1 MIYFI
6 YNQFKLKKICKVYL
20 EITNANFFK
29 INVSATFLSRHKCR
43 YKTLIKSLK
52 MKRYTLIIIA
62 LISINV
68 QAQSLSEFFS
78 KSDIFFSTNVK
89 NGKVAYDKIHK
100 NQADLDAILTIAKS
114 INVAENDTKNYQAF
128 WINAYNLS
136 VIKGI
141 IDNYP
146 TNSPLDN
153 AGFFDKTTHSL
164 GGKQITLNDIEH
176 KLLRAKFKDPRF
188 HFVLVCGAIGC
199 PPLINKA
206 YLPNTLDAQLEKQTK
221 IALNGNFLKV
231 NDKKKRVQASEIM
244 KWYKEDFTMNN
255 STEID
260 FINKY
265 RTEKVSEKSKI
276 SYFPYNWNLNKQ

>member
-1 MIYFI
+1 M
-6 YNQFKLKKICKVYL
+6 KK
-20 EITNANFFK
+20 
-29 INVSATFLSRHKCR
+29 
-43 YKTLIKSLK
+43 
-52 MKRYTLIIIA
+52 YTLILIT

-78 KSDIFFSTNVK
+78 KSDAFFSANVK

-100 NQADLDAILTIAKS
+100 NQDELDAVLNIAKS
-114 INVAENDTKNYQAF
+114 INVAESNANNYQAF

-153 AGFFDKTTHSL
+153 AGFFDKTTYSL
-164 GGKQITLNDIEH
+164 GGKKITLNDIEH

-199 PPLINKA
+199 PPLISKA

-221 IALNGNFLKV
+221 VALNGTFLKV
-231 NDKKKRVQASEIM
+231 NAKKKRVQASEIM
-244 KWYKEDFTMNN
+244 KWYKEDFTLNGT
-255 STEID
+255 TEID

-265 RTEKVSEKSKI
+265 RAEEVPAKSKI